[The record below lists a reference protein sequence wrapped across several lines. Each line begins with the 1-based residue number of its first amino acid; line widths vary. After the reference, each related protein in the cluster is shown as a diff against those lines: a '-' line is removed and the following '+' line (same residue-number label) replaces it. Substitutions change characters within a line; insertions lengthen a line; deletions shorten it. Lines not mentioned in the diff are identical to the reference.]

1 MKDYVEEQNQ
11 DINTKDFELSH
22 IIGLNTNIE
31 KCIQAHPTMMD
42 TIIYSVGGIIV
53 VEDLNDRNNQ
63 VFFRHGK
70 NQIGSFRISNNGQF
84 LAVGFI
90 SDNLEKRIPT
100 SVILWNFETKE
111 VIYELTGI
119 FKGVSLLEFSQDDQY
134 LSGGG
139 LDNSIFIWQIQT
151 GYKCFHKVFEF
162 NINLLQ
168 WTYIFLDRNVQNQ
181 GKNLNTNTNPNTPQ
195 DQNDNRNNQKKSQSQ
210 SNTEYY
216 LTIANVNVIH
226 YLKFYY
232 DFSTSQF
239 YTNFSRFN
247 LPSTGYNRIYSS
259 SLCDLDNRIL
269 YLGTSG
275 GELSSFALDNLS
287 FKESFNVINNG
298 VTALLFMENMGS
310 IVISGGDCRIKKMIF
325 NEGKKILSHEIK
337 LSGRVIALTKG
348 PDEREFFAATKNGEI
363 FRILVEDFTYTLH
376 SISHVTPVNSC
387 DFFRGRNDIC
397 FISDDTV
404 RIKLFLYY

>member
-1 MKDYVEEQNQ
+1 MKDYVSEQNQ
-11 DINTKDFELSH
+11 EINTKDFELSH

-31 KCIQAHPTMMD
+31 KCIQAHPTMLD

-63 VFFRHGK
+63 VFFRHGR

-90 SDNLEKRIPT
+90 SDNLEKKIPS

-134 LSGGG
+134 LSGAG
-139 LDNSIFIWQIQT
+139 LDNSIFIWQIST

-168 WTYIFLDRNVQNQ
+168 WTYIFMD
-181 GKNLNTNTNPNTPQ
+181 KNNLMANTPN
-195 DQNDNRNNQKKSQSQ
+195 QNNNEQQQINNTENNNKQF
-210 SNTEYY
+210 NTEYY

-226 YLKFYY
+226 YVKFYY
-232 DFSTSQF
+232 DYTTSQF
-239 YTNFSRFN
+239 FTNFSRFN
-247 LPSTGYNRIYSS
+247 LPSTGYNRIYTS
-259 SLCDLDNRIL
+259 SLCDLDNRLI

-287 FKESFNVINNG
+287 FRTSYNVINNG
-298 VTALLFMENMGS
+298 VTALLFMEKMRS
-310 IVISGGDCRIKKMIF
+310 IIISGGDSRIKKMIF
-325 NEGKKILSHEIK
+325 NEGKQILSHEIE

-363 FRILVEDFTYTLH
+363 FRILAEDFTYTLH
-376 SISHVTPVNSC
+376 SISHVVPVNSC

-404 RIKLFLYY
+404 IYFF

>member
-1 MKDYVEEQNQ
+1 MKDYVTEQNQ
-11 DINTKDFELSH
+11 DINIKDFELSH
-22 IIGLNTNIE
+22 IIGLNTDIE
-31 KCIQAHPTMMD
+31 KCIQAHPTMLD

-90 SDNLEKRIPT
+90 SDNFEKKIPT

-134 LSGGG
+134 LSGAG
-139 LDNSIFIWQIQT
+139 LDNSIFIWQIET
-151 GYKCFHKVFEF
+151 GYKCFHKIFEF

-168 WTYIFLDRNVQNQ
+168 WTYIFMD
-181 GKNLNTNTNPNTPQ
+181 KSTTPN
-195 DQNDNRNNQKKSQSQ
+195 NNNNNNNNNKQ

-226 YLKFYY
+226 YVKFYY
-232 DFSTSQF
+232 DFTTSQF
-239 YTNFSRFN
+239 FTNFSRFN
-247 LPSTGYNRIYSS
+247 LPSTGYNRIYTS
-259 SLCDLDNRIL
+259 SLCDLDNRLI

-287 FKESFNVINNG
+287 FRQSFNVINNG
-298 VTALLFMENMGS
+298 VTALLSMEKMRS
-310 IVISGGDCRIKKMIF
+310 IIISGGDCRIKKMIF
-325 NEGKKILSHEIK
+325 NEGKQILSHEIE

-376 SISHVTPVNSC
+376 SISHVVPVNSC
-387 DFFRGRNDIC
+387 DFFKGRNDIC
-397 FISDDTV
+397 FIADDTV
-404 RIKLFLYY
+404 RNFFKNFYLIFS

>member
-1 MKDYVEEQNQ
+1 MKDYVNDQNSEV
-11 DINTKDFELSH
+11 NTKDFELSH

-31 KCIQAHPTMMD
+31 KCIQAHPTMSD
-42 TIIYSVGGIIV
+42 TIIYSVGGIII

-63 VFFRHGK
+63 IYFRHGT
-70 NQIGSFRISNNGQF
+70 NQIGAFRISNNGQF

-90 SDNLEKRIPT
+90 SDNLEKKIPS

-119 FKGVSLLEFSQDDQY
+119 FKGVSLLEFTHDDQY
-134 LSGGG
+134 LSAAG

-162 NINLLQ
+162 DINLLQ
-168 WTYIFLDRNVQNQ
+168 WTYIFMDKNMQEVENQ
-181 GKNLNTNTNPNTPQ
+181 Q
-195 DQNDNRNNQKKSQSQ
+195 NNQNAENNLQPKQN
-210 SNTEYY
+210 NTEYY

-226 YLKFYY
+226 YVKFYY
-232 DFSTSQF
+232 DFTTSQF
-239 YTNFSRFN
+239 FTNFSRFN
-247 LPSTGYNRIYSS
+247 LPSTGYNRIYTS
-259 SLCDLDNRIL
+259 SLCDLDDRLI

-287 FKESFNVINNG
+287 FRQSYNVINNG
-298 VTALLFMENMGS
+298 VTALLFMERMKT
-310 IVISGGDCRIKKMIF
+310 IIIAGGDCRVKKMII
-325 NEGKKILSHEIK
+325 NEGKQILSHEIE
-337 LSGRVIALTKG
+337 LSGKVIALTKG

-363 FRILVEDFTYTLH
+363 FRILAEDFTYTLH
-376 SISHVTPVNSC
+376 SISHVVPVNSC

-397 FISDDTV
+397 FVADDTV
-404 RIKLFLYY
+404 RIFLFIYS